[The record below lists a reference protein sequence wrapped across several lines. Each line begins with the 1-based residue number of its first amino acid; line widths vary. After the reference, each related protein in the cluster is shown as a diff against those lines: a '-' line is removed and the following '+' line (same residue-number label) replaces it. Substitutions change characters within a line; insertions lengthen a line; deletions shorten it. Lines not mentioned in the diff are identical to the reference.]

1 MEAMAARV
9 RAGVGVEQ
17 PRRDD
22 VVTEAQRE
30 PMHGTHEFGVARAPA
45 HALRDGQRIERRL
58 HDAGQQR
65 GRARAGFAAFEVQKF
80 AFAFGD
86 AAERV
91 ERDAATVCECRRG
104 SRRCALFVERGVDRW
119 TAALDALLGLRVD
132 ELAHQHGKTAGRGIC
147 VQRAV
152 RQAGGFES
160 RTNACGERTL
170 EFGQRERRQ
179 FFGAEFEQKVAR
191 THAAPLWAATIGKPR
206 ASRDS

>member
-1 MEAMAARV
+1 MLQRARDGGY
-9 RAGVGVEQ
+9 AFAEECLA
-17 PRRDD
+17 D
-22 VVTEAQRE
+22 
-30 PMHGTHEFGVARAPA
+30 ARLI
-45 HALRDGQRIERRL
+45 HSNALRFNG
-58 HDAGQQR
+58 
-65 GRARAGFAAFEVQKF
+65 AADPIV
-80 AFAFGD
+80 AM
-86 AAERV
+86 AERV

-132 ELAHQHGKTAGRGIC
+132 ELVHQHGKTAGRGIC

-191 THAAPLWAATIGKPR
+191 THAAPLWATTIGKPR
-206 ASRDS
+206 VSRDS